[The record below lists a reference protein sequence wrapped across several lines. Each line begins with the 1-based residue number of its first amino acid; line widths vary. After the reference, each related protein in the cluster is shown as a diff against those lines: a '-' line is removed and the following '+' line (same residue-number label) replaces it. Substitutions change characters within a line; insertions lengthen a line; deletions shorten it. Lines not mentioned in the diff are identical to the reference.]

1 MSHEPVLPLATEYL
15 FRKAT
20 AAGVPLSGTFELTPV
35 CNMDC
40 KMCYI
45 RLSKRQQ
52 EAISP
57 LHSAQDWLNLAK
69 TAREHGMLYLLLT
82 GGEPFL
88 HPEFRQILTGLHQM
102 GLIISINS
110 NGTLITDETIHWLK
124 EVPPSR
130 INISLYGA
138 SNETYHRLCGNPNGF
153 SQTDEAIQ
161 RLKRAGIP
169 VKLNCSL
176 TPHNCADLPEIINYA
191 KANDLVIQTTAYM
204 FPPARKEDTPIET
217 NSRFTPEQAAYYTV
231 YTDLLTYG
239 KEVFLAAPDL
249 PENTPVSDDGCM
261 GDGEASRCRA
271 GKSSFWVTW
280 KGDLLPCGMFPAEYG
295 TDVFH
300 QNFVDAWESVKR
312 KTAQIRLP
320 VKCANCTLKNR
331 CKTCAAMVI
340 TECGQFDTVP
350 QYRCALTESLAS
362 QQSLLKQKIMEDSI

>member
-20 AAGVPLSGTFELTPV
+20 AAGIPLSGTFELTPV

-45 RLSKRQQ
+45 RLSRQQQ

-57 LHSAQDWLNLAK
+57 LHSAEEWLDLATRAK
-69 TAREHGMLYLLLT
+69 ECGMLYLLLT

-102 GLIISINS
+102 GLIININS
-110 NGTLITDETIHWLK
+110 NGTLITEETIRWLM

-138 SNETYHRLCGNPNGF
+138 SNDTYHRLCGNPNGF
-153 SQTDEAIQ
+153 TQTDETIQ
-161 RLKRAGIP
+161 RLKKAGIP

-176 TPHNCADLPEIINYA
+176 TPHNCSDLPQIINYA
-191 KANDLVIQTTAYM
+191 TSNDLIVQTTTYM
-204 FPPARKEDTPIET
+204 FPPLRKEDTPFEPS
-217 NSRFTPEQAAYYTV
+217 NRFTPEEAAYYTV

-239 KEVFLAAPDL
+239 KEAFLARPDHPVNVSAP
-249 PENTPVSDDGCM
+249 DDGCT
-261 GDGEASRCRA
+261 GIGEPSKCRA

-280 KGDLLPCGMFPAEYG
+280 KGDMLPCGMFPATTDTNVFRQSF
-295 TDVFH
+295 TDV
-300 QNFVDAWESVKR
+300 WEHIKR
-312 KTAQIRLP
+312 TTSQIRLP
-320 VKCANCTLKNR
+320 VKCATCTIKNNCR
-331 CKTCAAMVI
+331 TCAAMVI
-340 TECGQFDTVP
+340 TECGRFDIAP
-350 QYRCALTESLAS
+350 QYRCTMTESLSA
-362 QQSLLKQKIMEDSI
+362 QQAFLKQKIMEDSI